1 MSSDNLLIASIF
13 DEVLK
18 EKSFDEEEVLLSCK
32 TMDDQESQNSSITES
47 DIDSINESTKLET
60 AAKEEEIILEEPAP
74 LEQSNKATQI
84 EQFQE
89 NTVVNKSFFN
99 IVISYICLCKK

>member
-1 MSSDNLLIASIF
+1 MSSDNLLIESIF
-13 DEVLK
+13 EDVLK
-18 EKSFDEEEVLLSCK
+18 ENPSREEEVLLSCK
-32 TMDDQESQNSSITES
+32 TMDDQEYQNSSITGS
-47 DIDSINESTKLET
+47 DIDSINESIKLEPPL
-60 AAKEEEIILEEPAP
+60 KEEEIILDEQAP

-84 EQFQE
+84 EHPQE